1 MFFFISITLFSNS
14 TYAANEQE
22 LKAIYLFRLAYY
34 VSWPNSQNN
43 LNSFNLCLI
52 GKIPF
57 ESSLRKFNHN
67 KRIKNKLIY
76 IKNITAINQIKQC
89 HVLFIGISER
99 NRMDKIL
106 NSTKKYSILT
116 VSENRGF
123 VEKNGMIQFH
133 GRNQRIRLKINNQI
147 AREQNIFISSE
158 LLAIAN
164 VIKR

>member
-1 MFFFISITLFSNS
+1 MFFFMSITLFSNS
-14 TYAANEQE
+14 TYGANEQE
-22 LKAIYLFRLAYY
+22 LKAIYLFRLVHY
-34 VSWPNSQNN
+34 VTWPNSKNN
-43 LNSFNLCLI
+43 LNSFDLCLI
-52 GKIPF
+52 GDIPF

-67 KRIKNKLIY
+67 KRIQKKLISITN
-76 IKNITAINQIKQC
+76 IKNLNQIRQC
-89 HVLFIGISER
+89 HIIFIGISER
-99 NRMDKIL
+99 NRVDKIL
-106 NSTKKYSILT
+106 NLAKTQSILT

-133 GRNQRIRLKINNQI
+133 GRNQKIRLKINNQI